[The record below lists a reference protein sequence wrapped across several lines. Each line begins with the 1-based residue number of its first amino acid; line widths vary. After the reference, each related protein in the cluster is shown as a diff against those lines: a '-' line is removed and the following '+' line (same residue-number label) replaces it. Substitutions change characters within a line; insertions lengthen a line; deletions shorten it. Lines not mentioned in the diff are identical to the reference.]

1 MFNVA
6 VLKMKDIIKYFIGI
20 TTMLL
25 VAICITRYF
34 NEETDKTKVIQ
45 ELRNQVKV
53 LSENN
58 ILKCFDKVLPSST
71 IVNEEYSNIANE
83 DEKIEENK
91 LLQEVLKT
99 QISSI
104 RGLEE
109 MEEEQT
115 QKQEVEVANQEKD
128 NQQTEEKVQLARNRI
143 FYANN
148 YKQSY

>member
-34 NEETDKTKVIQ
+34 NKETDKTKVIQ
-45 ELRNQVKV
+45 EVKNQVKV

-58 ILKCFDKVLPSST
+58 MLECFNKALPSST

-109 MEEEQT
+109 IEEEQT
-115 QKQEVEVANQEKD
+115 QRQEVEVANQEEN
-128 NQQTEEKVQLARNRI
+128 NQQTEERVQLARNRS
-143 FYANN
+143 FYTSN
-148 YKQSY
+148 YK